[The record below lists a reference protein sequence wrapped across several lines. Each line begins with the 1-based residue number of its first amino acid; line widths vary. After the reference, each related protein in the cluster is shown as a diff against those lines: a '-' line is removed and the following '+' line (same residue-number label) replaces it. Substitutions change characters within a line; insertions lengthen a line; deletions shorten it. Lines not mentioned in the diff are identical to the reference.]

1 MDASLEMFDNAS
13 VKGEYQRWLE
23 SVGPY
28 DPYLSK
34 INIGLHEVLQ
44 AHFFLVDYFFK
55 IQEGIG
61 GIGPKDINL
70 LHSALS
76 RQFTQFGGKAKWNDR
91 IDVCA
96 TLVFGLVKNHPF
108 FDANKRT
115 AFLVSLLHLQKI
127 GRMPT
132 VEHKDYEDFIVD
144 VAEGNM
150 KKYHWYENTC
160 GSEQDREIM
169 TISRFLKRN
178 TREIDLRQKTITYRE
193 INTILLSRGFELINP
208 MGNRI
213 NLVKTDDVSRHLKG
227 YQPKRIAHVGFHGW
241 TKQVS
246 LKDVNII
253 REASKLDAR
262 HGYDSQS
269 FFNGLD
275 DPLSLIKKYK
285 DPLERLAYR

>member
-1 MDASLEMFDNAS
+1 MAESLKMFDNIS
-13 VKGEYQRWLE
+13 VKSEYQRWVD
-23 SVGPY
+23 SIGPY
-28 DPYLSK
+28 DPYLTK
-34 INIGLHEVLQ
+34 INIGIHEVLQ
-44 AHFFLVDYFFK
+44 AHFLLVDYFFK
-55 IQEGIG
+55 IHEGIG
-61 GIGPKDINL
+61 GVGPKDINL

-115 AFLVSLLHLQKI
+115 AFLVSILHLQKI
-127 GRMPT
+127 GRSPT
-132 VEHKDYEDFIVD
+132 VNHKEYEDFIVD
-144 VAEGNM
+144 IAEGNM
-150 KKYHWYENTC
+150 KKYHWYENTQ
-160 GSEQDREIM
+160 GMEQDRQIT
-169 TISRFLKRN
+169 TISKFLKRN

-193 INTILLSRGFELINP
+193 IDTILSSRGFKLMNP
-208 MGNRI
+208 IGNRI
-213 NLVKTDDVSRHLKG
+213 DLVKIDNNDYRH
-227 YQPKRIAHVGFHGW
+227 KRIAHVGFHGW
-241 TKQVS
+241 TKQIS

-269 FFNGLD
+269 FFNGLE
-275 DPLSLIKKYK
+275 DPLTLIKKYK